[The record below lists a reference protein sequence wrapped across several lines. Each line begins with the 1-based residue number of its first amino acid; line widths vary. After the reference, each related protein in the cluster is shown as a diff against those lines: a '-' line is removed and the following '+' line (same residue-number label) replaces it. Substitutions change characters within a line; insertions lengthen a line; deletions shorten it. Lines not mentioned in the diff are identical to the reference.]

1 MKRSELNI
9 LSEEKSVNVLKINIS
24 SKKFETSKNTINLN
38 EKNLKL
44 FIKNNL
50 YSLHVVIII
59 ISWYWQASK
68 EMRKWISELLKIN
81 YFQTAKF
88 VRVLKE
94 NNVKKVYYSDYMIP
108 AFQKA
113 IACRIVGVKS
123 YHYNRSIPFSEPDYA
138 SIIFADTKI
147 LFSKYECGL
156 EKKSAAS
163 YCHEYIK
170 RSKRLKKQS
179 ILDKSIENFH
189 KKIIVTILMKIIQT
203 IFIENF

>member
-81 YFQTAKF
+81 YFQTAKL
-88 VRVLKE
+88 VVLKE

-113 IACRIVGVKS
+113 IACRIVGVNLTITTDQS
-123 YHYNRSIPFSEPDYA
+123 HSQNRIMLNHFCRY
-138 SIIFADTKI
+138 
-147 LFSKYECGL
+147 
-156 EKKSAAS
+156 
-163 YCHEYIK
+163 
-170 RSKRLKKQS
+170 
-179 ILDKSIENFH
+179 
-189 KKIIVTILMKIIQT
+189 
-203 IFIENF
+203 